1 MDAKTL
7 GKRIH
12 KIRINNGMTMA
23 EFINLI
29 DGTQHYKRF
38 SGTVNN
44 WEHGLNMPNKRRL
57 KKIADLAG
65 TTVSEILSEE

>member
-23 EFINLI
+23 EFINYI
-29 DGTQHYKRF
+29 DDTQHCKRL
-38 SGTVNN
+38 SGPRIKSVQV
-44 WEHGLNMPNKRRL
+44 K
-57 KKIADLAG
+57 
-65 TTVSEILSEE
+65 

>member
-1 MDAKTL
+1 MEAKTL

-44 WEHGLNMPNKRRL
+44 WEHGLNMPNKR
-57 KKIADLAG
+57 
-65 TTVSEILSEE
+65 